1 MNQAG
6 LKRLNTSQL
15 SPQDR
20 QQRNQR
26 NKIAKS
32 VRYAFKPAWTL
43 NALLRRSLSALNVA
57 HDCGDAVDFALHP
70 AWVQECL
77 GQRLVLQIPLEK
89 IRFHMA
95 DWLELGDRRLHTS
108 DYFLAYGD
116 LVPAR
121 YEMSRLP
128 VLREVQ
134 ELMAAGWQCE
144 HTPTYAQLVKAME
157 QQRPVVRQQIRLD
170 SLEKIQAYFQRFH
183 ALHASVAQHGV
194 LSNKE
199 VAQKL
204 GLESDREIGIALDRD
219 GAVVK
224 LHGGK
229 HRFALAVAHQLKTIP
244 VELRMVHAQ
253 ALSEVCLTRGCS
265 PVQAIVW
272 LVKNLES
279 NLEHRV

>member
-1 MNQAG
+1 MNEAG

-15 SPQDR
+15 RAKDR
-20 QQRNQR
+20 QQRNRR
-26 NKIAKS
+26 NKLAKS
-32 VRYAFKPAWTL
+32 VRYLATPAWAL
-43 NALLRRSLSALNVA
+43 NALLRRRLRTLNVVA
-57 HDCGDAVDFALHP
+57 HDHGDAVDFALHP
-70 AWVQECL
+70 AWVQACL

-134 ELMAAGWQCE
+134 ELMAADWQCE
-144 HTPTYAQLVKAME
+144 RTPTYAQLVKAME

-170 SLEKIQAYFQRFH
+170 SLEKIQAYFQRFQ
-183 ALHASVAQHGV
+183 ALHASVVQHGV

-229 HRFALAVAHQLKTIP
+229 HRFALAVAHQLKTVP

-253 ALSEVCLTRGCS
+253 ALSEVCKTQDCS
-265 PVQAIVW
+265 PVQAIAW
-272 LVKNLES
+272 LAKSLEQS
-279 NLEHRV
+279 QE